1 MQNSQVIAEG
11 LTFIYAIPAEHLHNW
26 HVKRVCKF
34 LNGFGN
40 ITINWL
46 ILIEKPFCLS

>member
-26 HVKRVCKF
+26 HIKRVCKF
-34 LNGFGN
+34 FKRLWKHYYQLVN
-40 ITINWL
+40 
-46 ILIEKPFCLS
+46 SY